1 VKITT
6 KTVTYNDRLFAI
18 LTKCFAELLESSHED
33 DRRWSKIAGGIHKH
47 GLLSFTVAVP
57 RADRHVDVD
66 TTRLNSD
73 SRYRKHMAQQL
84 KKPAGPDFRH
94 QEMPLERT
102 RLSEPVYLNKMAGIL
117 AYRWMQKIGVDR
129 AAGADRITLLH
140 LNASVLA
147 ECLDRMY
154 MYESTARGVS
164 HRIMHRFAEEIIDND
179 PEVQRIFGELNTKM
193 DEIEAKMKRD
203 VDSALARI
211 AADTNAKFDA
221 LKQKYQRPTPQV

>member
-1 VKITT
+1 MNTST

-18 LTKCFAELLESSHED
+18 LTNCFAELLESSYKD
-33 DRRWSKIAGGIHKH
+33 DNDWRKIAAGIHKH
-47 GLLSFTVAVP
+47 GLLSFTVETP
-57 RADRHVDVD
+57 RDDRHVAVD
-66 TTRLNSD
+66 AGRLNTD
-73 SRYRKHMAQQL
+73 RRYRQHVAQKL
-84 KKPAGPDFRH
+84 KKPIGPDFRH
-94 QEMPLERT
+94 VVMPLERIQ
-102 RLSEPVYLNKMAGIL
+102 LSEPEYLKKMSGIL

-140 LNASVLA
+140 INAPVLA

-221 LKQKYQRPTPQV
+221 LKQKYQRTSPQV